1 MHKKILHK
9 FNNIEKKFDDDYV
22 ISKNSLYNLI
32 LNKKFTHQK
41 LSTIGFIKNLILVV
55 LSLITIFLCKIK
67 RIKIANY
74 FIVHKNSNNYDNRSK
89 YILDNFNLKKSINIV
104 RCQSLKES
112 LKFYFFFPN
121 VIFFM
126 PIDYFNTFFLLKKKF
141 LLENYKV
148 IHKKE
153 LRNLKIFTV
162 IFKFLKIKKFLSIDD
177 QRVIQL
183 FLKICKKLNISSYGY
198 MHYKFSKYVPG
209 IRYLCFDNFF
219 VWSNFF
225 KKKLIKVNKKYK
237 YKKFFIT
244 GYPDKKN
251 LRIKNK
257 KVKILYLLDLD
268 LNFKKTI
275 FFLKKLNSNKKVEL
289 FLKFK
294 PQYRM
299 LSDWR
304 AFCKNHNIKYFENE
318 SLDYINKIYNM
329 DYFVATISTALLEAT
344 LYGAIPIKLMTSNDF
359 ADDMIEDKIVLKAHN
374 FKDIKRIIKNN
385 NKKNLKSFFIKVWGK
400 KKYQAQNV
408 KKILLKQFDQ

>member
-9 FNNIEKKFDDDYV
+9 FNKIEKKFDDEYI
-22 ISKNSLYNLI
+22 ISKNNLYNLI
-32 LNKKFTHQK
+32 LNKKFTYQK
-41 LSTIGFIKNLILVV
+41 ISIISFIKNLILIV

-67 RIKIANY
+67 GIKIANY

-104 RCQSLKES
+104 RCQNLKES
-112 LKFYFFFPN
+112 LRFYLFFPN

-126 PIDYFNTFFLLKKKF
+126 PIDYFNTFFLLKKKP

-153 LRNLKIFTV
+153 LRNLKIFTA

-219 VWSNFF
+219 VWSEFF
-225 KKKLIKVNKKYK
+225 KKKLIEVNKKYK

-244 GYPDKKN
+244 GYPRKKVLQIRN
-251 LRIKNK
+251 D
-257 KVKILYLLDLD
+257 KVKILYLLDLN

-294 PQYRM
+294 PQHKM
-299 LSDWR
+299 LSQWKV
-304 AFCKNHNIKYFENE
+304 FCKNENIKYFESE
-318 SLDYINKIYNM
+318 SLDHINKIYNM
-329 DYFVATISTALLEAT
+329 DYFIATISTALLEAT
-344 LYGAIPIKLMTSNDF
+344 LYKATPIKLMTNNDF
-359 ADDMIEDKIVLKAHN
+359 ADDMIKDKIVFKAFN
-374 FKDIKRIIKNN
+374 FNDVLRLIKNN
-385 NKKNLKSFFIKVWGK
+385 NNSNLKKFFIKVWGK
-400 KKYQAQNV
+400 KKYQRQNI
-408 KKILLKQFDQ
+408 KKILLKNL